1 MGREEDKWVRLAQ
14 QGSRR
19 AFDKIVRLYTPRIF
33 RLLYDMTGSYE
44 DAKDLT
50 QEAFLKAYVNVR
62 SFRGE
67 AKFSTWLYRIAYNV
81 AVDHKRKDGKMVR
94 VDWESREKAG
104 ALKGYDP
111 TDSGVYTGSREAIEA
126 ALQKLTPSQ
135 RTAVV
140 LNYYHGFQMREIGDI
155 LGCSESTA
163 RVHLFRALRKLK
175 DELKDFSPGA

>member
-1 MGREEDKWVRLAQ
+1 MGHDEDKWVRLAQ

-33 RLLYDMTGSYE
+33 RLLYDLTGNYE

-50 QEAFLKAYVNVR
+50 QEAFMKAYVNVNR
-62 SFRGE
+62 FRGE

-81 AVDHKRKDGKMVR
+81 AVDYKRKDRKMVR
-94 VDWESREKAG
+94 VDWESQEKA
-104 ALKGYDP
+104 ASLKSYDP
-111 TDSGVYTGSREAIEA
+111 SESGIYTGSHEAIET

-140 LNYYHGFQMREIGDI
+140 LNYYHGFRMREIGDI

-163 RVHLFRALRKLK
+163 RVHLFRALKKLK